1 MRDDNRIT
9 NQNGGAVCLPTEDK
23 NISQI
28 LIKNPALKTINNN
41 PMN

>member
-1 MRDDNRIT
+1 MRDDDRTT
-9 NQNGGAVCLPTEDK
+9 NQKGGAVCFPAEDK
-23 NISQI
+23 NISRI